1 MLILIERF
9 FINIYSTY
17 FSIKKAIILT
27 ILNRKYRKIRGILN
41 LTSNYFI
48 GLNAFK
54 LIVLINL
61 KSYVIFLTLEN
72 HGIKIYEISIKS
84 V

>member
-1 MLILIERF
+1 MRHL
-9 FINIYSTY
+9 S
-17 FSIKKAIILT
+17 
-27 ILNRKYRKIRGILN
+27 

-61 KSYVIFLTLEN
+61 KSYVILLILEN